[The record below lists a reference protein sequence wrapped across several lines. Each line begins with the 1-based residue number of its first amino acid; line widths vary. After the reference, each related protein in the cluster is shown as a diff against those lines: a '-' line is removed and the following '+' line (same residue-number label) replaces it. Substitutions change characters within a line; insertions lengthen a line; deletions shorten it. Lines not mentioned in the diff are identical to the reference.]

1 MAVTPRRRTGL
12 ARRPRKDAPVTSGTT
27 FHILDQEGHDL
38 RGPQA
43 LAGLALSRA
52 LNIIQRWG
60 EDGDEATLYIE
71 RRTLF
76 GDPVELYR
84 VIRDEDG
91 VVRVITTSQE
101 D

>member
-1 MAVTPRRRTGL
+1 MAVATKRRRV
-12 ARRPRKDAPVTSGTT
+12 ARKDKPITSGTT

-38 RGPQA
+38 RGPLLSPGVA
-43 LAGLALSRA
+43 VSRA
-52 LNIIQRWG
+52 QNIIQRRG

-71 RRTLF
+71 RHTLF

-84 VIRDEDG
+84 VVREEDG
-91 VVRVITTSQE
+91 AISTYTTNLE

>member
-1 MAVTPRRRTGL
+1 MAVATKRRRTV
-12 ARRPRKDAPVTSGTT
+12 RRDRPVTSGTT

-38 RGPQA
+38 RGAQA
-43 LAGLALSRA
+43 TPGLAISRA
-52 LNIIQRWG
+52 LNIIQRQG

-76 GDPVELYR
+76 GSPVELHR
-84 VIRDEDG
+84 IVRQEDG
-91 VVRVITTSQE
+91 SIITYTTSRE

>member
-1 MAVTPRRRTGL
+1 MAVATKRRRRTV
-12 ARRPRKDAPVTSGTT
+12 RRDAPVTSGTT

-43 LAGLALSRA
+43 TSGLAVSRA

-76 GDPVELYR
+76 GSPVELYR
-84 VIRDEDG
+84 LVRDEDG
-91 VVRVITTSQE
+91 TITTYTTNLE